1 MPKASVHKYDQAA
14 GREYDVRGSRK
25 ALVVQAIAISEH
37 MQGSPHLHFRSG
49 VRLPHP
55 AHDLASIHGALAQ
68 KEREEHNHCAETSD
82 GARHHGRHG

>member
-14 GREYDVRGSRK
+14 GWEYDVRGSWE
-25 ALVVQAIAISEH
+25 AFVVQAIAISERV
-37 MQGSPHLHFRSG
+37 QGSPHLHFRSG

-68 KEREEHNHCAETSD
+68 KERKGHNRCAGMNGGS
-82 GARHHGRHG
+82 RHRDRHG